1 MHYAPSIQTG
11 RAPGER
17 RDESLVK
24 RERREADSGGEEH
37 VSHGTTATVHC
48 LTAVSSM
55 CARSVLAAT
64 GGRHAR
70 IAHGKVKKL

>member
-1 MHYAPSIQTG
+1 MCYAPSIQTR

-37 VSHGTTATVHC
+37 VLHGTTATVRC
-48 LTAVSSM
+48 LTAASSM
-55 CARSVLAAT
+55 GARSVLAAT

-70 IAHGKVKKL
+70 IAPGKVKKL